1 MVSIKQ
7 IQYNSILNIHH
18 IPGEKNIDADNLSRG
33 KVSYFSDNLRVVFY
47 LTDIFDQTPL
57 PRYSNN
63 LVHWDS
69 EIHLLQNPFF
79 FFFLGVVFLCGK
91 LVFSSGPLSPN
102 HHMTAAPFILG
113 SMKPITIAKKFLNR
127 TTPPIPLPNDIDED
141 SNSQSGSWLLLSQS
155 AEDPEVPPTS
165 STTTVGCQTRASP
178 QLSYDKPR
186 SSLNT
191 LCFHNDTEALSPPS
205 FSPKSKLPRLQYGG
219 LQVPKLHCFE
229 SSLTMEDIPETPP
242 TNLFLR
248 IHNSAF
254 IEQHINRIAD
264 SLGTGG
270 LLMYV
275 QVWSHWACWCQCH
288 SHPPAEALLSLVL
301 DYLHASDHDK
311 IKKDSKPSRTRM
323 MTHIKALRWIALK
336 LDLPVLEAL
345 QSQTVSD
352 FLKSQTR
359 IPFERFEATPSHLS
373 PSWF

>member
-1 MVSIKQ
+1 
-7 IQYNSILNIHH
+7 
-18 IPGEKNIDADNLSRG
+18 
-33 KVSYFSDNLRVVFY
+33 
-47 LTDIFDQTPL
+47 
-57 PRYSNN
+57 
-63 LVHWDS
+63 
-69 EIHLLQNPFF
+69 
-79 FFFLGVVFLCGK
+79 
-91 LVFSSGPLSPN
+91 
-102 HHMTAAPFILG
+102 MTAAPFISG
-113 SMKPITIAKKFLNR
+113 SMKPITIVKRFLNR
-127 TTPPIPLPNDIDED
+127 TTPPIPLPNDTDED

-191 LCFHNDTEALSPPS
+191 LRFHNDTEALSPPS

-248 IHNSAF
+248 PTAKSLPSPATFRKVVTSLQSTVNKDDSEAVRARSLLRDIFYEIGFSSKLFCEIHNSAF

-264 SLGTGG
+264 SLGTGS

-288 SHPPAEALLSLVL
+288 SHPPAEAPLSLVL
-301 DYLHASDHDK
+301 DYLHASDHHRR
-311 IKKDSKPSRTRM
+311 KKDSKPSWTRM

-336 LDLPVLEAL
+336 LDLPVLVAL

-359 IPFERFEATPSHLS
+359 IPFERSEATPIVTY
-373 PSWF
+373 PPRF